1 MLSKWHWVL
10 ISLYKWK
17 TTWKKPQR
25 VVFEWIWTQVTTG
38 LLVHS
43 GFQILTMGQQGP
55 NPSSLPRSH
64 TWFLFVST
72 GKKQKE
78 KSPAPVTY
86 GRVSNTSGFPI
97 LSSFALDCNNTLT
110 SGEHQVAPT
119 IHRFLSVC
127 EVEMCAKFKVRSQ
140 ICTQNLGSK
149 RKQIVP
155 LQEKFPK
162 CLATISA
169 KPHSGHL
176 NTTMLRRLYKLAT
189 FQLRGADVF
198 TLQPLN

>member
-64 TWFLFVST
+64 TWFLFV
-72 GKKQKE
+72 
-78 KSPAPVTY
+78 
-86 GRVSNTSGFPI
+86 
-97 LSSFALDCNNTLT
+97 
-110 SGEHQVAPT
+110 
-119 IHRFLSVC
+119 SVC

-198 TLQPLN
+198 TLQPLS